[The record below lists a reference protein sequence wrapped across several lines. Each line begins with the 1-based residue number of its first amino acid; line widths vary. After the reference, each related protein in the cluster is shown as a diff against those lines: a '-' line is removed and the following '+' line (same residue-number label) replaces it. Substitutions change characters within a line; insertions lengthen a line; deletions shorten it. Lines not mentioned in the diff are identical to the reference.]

1 MSWRVK
7 VRIDGEVREIEVT
20 AAIVEDDN
28 CIHQEA
34 RRLDSIIE
42 RRPDWSRLLP
52 GYRVHEIVGGA
63 DGVEFE
69 AFRLGGNR

>member
-1 MSWRVK
+1 MSLKVK
-7 VRIDGEVREIEVT
+7 VRVDGKVREIEVT
-20 AAIVEDDN
+20 AVVVEDDSV
-28 CIHQEA
+28 ISREP
-34 RRLDSIIE
+34 RRRDSIIE

-52 GYRVHEIVGGA
+52 GYQVHEIVGGA